1 MSKSVCVCVVV
12 VVEVW
17 TELLSVWRD
26 VASTLHLAVTFL
38 LFVLQDRAGA
48 GEGGHMAGIY
58 QPMAARVI
66 ECELKVKPQTA
77 ERESMAR
84 GLGFT
89 TGLFI
94 ISLKGRSAVQ

>member
-1 MSKSVCVCVVV
+1 MCGGSGGGDGGGGCQNGGTRRHRCGRCV
-12 VVEVW
+12 
-17 TELLSVWRD
+17 
-26 VASTLHLAVTFL
+26 TLL
-38 LFVLQDRAGA
+38 LFVLQDRAA
-48 GEGGHMAGIY
+48 VGEGSHMAGVY

-77 ERESMAR
+77 ESESTAR

>member
-1 MSKSVCVCVVV
+1 MGTSGVGAAVSLEGRGVTAAV
-12 VVEVW
+12 
-17 TELLSVWRD
+17 
-26 VASTLHLAVTFL
+26 AVTFL
-38 LFVLQDRAGA
+38 LFVLQDRAGV
-48 GEGGHMAGIY
+48 GEGSHMAGIY